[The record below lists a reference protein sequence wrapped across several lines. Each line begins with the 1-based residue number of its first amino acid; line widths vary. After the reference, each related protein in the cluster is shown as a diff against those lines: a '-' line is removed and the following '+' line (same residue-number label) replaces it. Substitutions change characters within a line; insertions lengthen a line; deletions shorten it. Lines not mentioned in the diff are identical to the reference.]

1 MGKRKVKNSL
11 PPTAL
16 EKKAQSK
23 RTLLNTAKDRPERR
37 SFLYGRSEVI
47 RTPGILLPNF
57 FTFSSALWPFLFYY
71 GRSSQLL
78 TPLFP
83 HTPHLS
89 VVKHVVKNAS
99 RPVSGEGSPV
109 PNGKRFAFLCGVYCN
124 SAEGVMQVVSAWV
137 AAQSLRGNKQRNS
150 ENGFFKNI

>member
-47 RTPGILLPNF
+47 RTPGILLPKQARYQLRYTPIRYSLCIAN
-57 FTFSSALWPFLFYY
+57 PFLTALIVYWILAGKST
-71 GRSSQLL
+71 GRLHI
-78 TPLFP
+78 PP
-83 HTPHLS
+83 
-89 VVKHVVKNAS
+89 
-99 RPVSGEGSPV
+99 E
-109 PNGKRFAFLCGVYCN
+109 
-124 SAEGVMQVVSAWV
+124 
-137 AAQSLRGNKQRNS
+137 
-150 ENGFFKNI
+150 